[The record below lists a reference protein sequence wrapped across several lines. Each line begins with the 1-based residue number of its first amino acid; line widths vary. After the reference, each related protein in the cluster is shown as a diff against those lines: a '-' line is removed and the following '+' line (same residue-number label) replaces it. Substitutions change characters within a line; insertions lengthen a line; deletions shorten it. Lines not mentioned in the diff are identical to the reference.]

1 MSKIIDNTK
10 ILKNTIINYFGY
22 LNNEGRNRLLDDL
35 KRTDT
40 QYLCQ
45 DIINGEKVKGVKRIG
60 VPNVNSLKSIIKKQS
75 YSIDTGVNWNK
86 TKGVN
91 QSYDETVAAFK
102 VILELC
108 KIIYKGTND
117 IEIISILLTQ
127 LKGNKYSILRSLAL
141 VKYQSKSPGKKLV
154 GKQTKTSD
162 NKNIGYV
169 EEHVYPTKCFV
180 NYFIEKICNKNL
192 IDKEIDIV
200 LGKYFIVNLN
210 TDDDALLSNYGYK
223 NSMPGNWNPLTDDP
237 FIRYEKSGIDIRSII
252 STENK
257 KTVNLKSL
265 KEKKAILSNAIV
277 GETIFIDLKKTY
289 YNKDFFNVPRKY
301 DNLIGESNSNIEIFF
316 NNTSVFGLI
325 DRKANDY
332 KAPRIRNI
340 GNQYKAWISNT
351 FKLGDILCLEII
363 TPNSLKIYKK
373 QEGSNG

>member
-1 MSKIIDNTK
+1 MSKVLVNTE

-35 KRTDT
+35 KLNDT

-45 DIINGEKVKGVKRIG
+45 EIIDGEKVKGVKKIG
-60 VPNVNSLKSIIKKQS
+60 VPNVNSLKGIIKKQF
-75 YSIDTGVNWNK
+75 YFIDTDVNWNK

-91 QSYDETVAAFK
+91 QSYDETVIAFK

-108 KIIYKGTND
+108 KIIYNETNN

-154 GKQTKTSD
+154 GKQTMSSD

-180 NYFIEKICNKNL
+180 NYFVDKICNKNI
-192 IDKEIDIV
+192 IDNEIDIV
-200 LGKYFIVNLN
+200 LRKYFIVNLN
-210 TDDDALLSNYGYK
+210 TDDDALLSKYGYK
-223 NSMPGNWNPLTDDP
+223 NSMPENWNPLTDDP
-237 FIRYEKSGIDIRSII
+237 FIRYERSGIDRRSII
-252 STENK
+252 PTENK
-257 KTVNLKSL
+257 KMVDLESL
-265 KEKKAILSNAIV
+265 KEKTATLSNTRV
-277 GETIFIDLKKTY
+277 EKTILIDLKQTY
-289 YNKDFFNVPRKY
+289 YNNDYFNISRKY
-301 DNLIGESNSNIEIFF
+301 NNLIGESNSSIEIFF
-316 NNTSVFGLI
+316 DNTSVFGLI

-340 GNQYKAWISNT
+340 GNQYKNWILDN
-351 FKLGDILCLEII
+351 FKLGDILFLEII
-363 TPNSLKIYKK
+363 TPNSIKLYKK
-373 QEGSNG
+373 LDGKKG